1 MSIDEVEALLIRKV
15 LRRCDGNISK
25 AAEALGPE
33 PRRALSPHREIWAL
47 RGRRAAVSSA
57 IRRAWRFC
65 LLLSLPALI
74 FVGIFLYQQQI
85 SFAPAILLIVC
96 LLLYLLLV
104 AAALIE
110 GMVRPLQTLS
120 NVVASLRE
128 GDYSFRARGA
138 GSEDALGEL
147 ATEINALADLLQ
159 KQRVRSLEATALL
172 ARILEVMHTPLFAFD
187 RHDRL
192 QLASNSG
199 AQLLGRPLARCYNQ
213 SARELGLQ
221 ELLAAPDQ
229 TTHSF
234 GAKPTRWLLRK
245 AAFRQ
250 DGAPHTLLLLADVS
264 LPLQEEEQMAW
275 KRLIR
280 VLGHELSNSL
290 APIKSIAGSLL
301 ERVDSLP
308 GDEATL
314 RDFRRG
320 LGVVESRADA
330 LHRFVQSYRKL
341 AQLPPPQ
348 LRPVP
353 LGPLL
358 ERVVHLEQRLAVQ
371 LEPGPPVVLNADP
384 ISWSR
389 CSSTCWPMP
398 WTLRWPMARSGAR
411 VSWRVAGAAAL
422 VSIEDRGLGIANA
435 ENLFV
440 PFYTTKPAGSGV
452 GLALAQQIARAH
464 GGEISLLN
472 REDGPGARATVR
484 LPAAGAE

>member
-1 MSIDEVEALLIRKV
+1 MGSERKA
-15 LRRCDGNISK
+15 RRG
-25 AAEALGPE
+25 
-33 PRRALSPHREIWAL
+33 
-47 RGRRAAVSSA
+47 SSA
-57 IRRAWRFC
+57 IRRVWRFC
-65 LLLSLPALI
+65 LLLALPALI
-74 FVGIFLYQQQI
+74 FVGIFLYQGQL
-85 SFAPAILLIVC
+85 SFAPAILLIAC

-308 GDEATL
+308 GDDATL
-314 RDFRRG
+314 HDFRRG

-330 LHRFVQSYRKL
+330 LHRFVQSYRQL

-348 LRPVP
+348 LRPVS

-358 ERVVHLEQRLAVQ
+358 ERVAHLEQRLAVQ
-371 LEPGPPVVLNADP
+371 LEAGPPVVLNADP
-384 ISWSR
+384 DQLEQMFINLLANAVDAS
-389 CSSTCWPMP
+389 
-398 WTLRWPMARSGAR
+398 LANGAQGAR
-411 VSWRVAGAAAL
+411 VSWRVAGGAVL

-464 GGEISLLN
+464 GGEIRLLN

-484 LPAAGAE
+484 LPAAQSEQRTE